1 MDTLYI
7 GGMSSVQIRIVF
19 IRIFVVVFPLNIT
32 ITSSGPAAK
41 KYPEMMGDYRMIITT
56 VRGKPVWK
64 KTDGD
69 YYIYYTSMRFILLAI
84 VAIHCLQNFIRIKL
98 FLLMLQEFSF
108 EEEVFVPSIVQT
120 LAIFRS

>member
-1 MDTLYI
+1 MDTLDI

-19 IRIFVVVFPLNIT
+19 IIIFVVVFPLNIT
-32 ITSSGPAAK
+32 ITSSGPAAE

-69 YYIYYTSMRFILLAI
+69 YYIFYTGIRFILL
-84 VAIHCLQNFIRIKL
+84 
-98 FLLMLQEFSF
+98 LMS
-108 EEEVFVPSIVQT
+108 
-120 LAIFRS
+120 